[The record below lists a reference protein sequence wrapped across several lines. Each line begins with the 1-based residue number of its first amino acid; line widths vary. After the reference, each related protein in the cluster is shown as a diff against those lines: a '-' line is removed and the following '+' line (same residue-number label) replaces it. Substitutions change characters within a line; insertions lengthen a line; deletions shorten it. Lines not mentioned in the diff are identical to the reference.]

1 MERSARSVR
10 FSKNTDMN
18 SSLKLSLISARA
30 SESPIGEMMHRALSD
45 PRVISLAAGFV
56 DNETLPIE
64 LTARAAAEL
73 LGDRPAATRALQYGT
88 NQGNEGLRAEL
99 IDRLE
104 RSEGAAKGAFAE
116 LSRRMVLTQGSQ
128 QMLYL
133 LAEVLLDPGDIVLVE
148 APTYF
153 VFLDVVKARGARS
166 IGIACD
172 EAGMR
177 LDSLETTL
185 GEIEARGELGRVKLI
200 YTVSEHNN
208 PTGLSL
214 AEDRRGPLVE
224 LAKRWSRRSRILIL
238 EDSAYR
244 GLTFSGK
251 EPASVWSHDA
261 DRDRVILARTFSKTL
276 SPGLRCGYAVL
287 PDDLVAPVLA
297 LKGSHDFGSA
307 HFIQGLLEVM
317 LRDGSYE
324 RHVEGLRRSYRSKRD
339 VMIHALEEHFGSGS
353 GVRWTNP
360 AGGIYVWLTFPAEVD
375 TGRGGLLME
384 RSLAEGVM
392 YVPGDLAFPRE
403 PLDPPRNHARLTF
416 GVPRDFELVEGTRR
430 LAAAFAECFAV
441 SV

>member
-10 FSKNTDMN
+10 FKKNKDMN
-18 SSLKLSLISARA
+18 SSLKFSAISARA

-45 PRVISLAAGFV
+45 PKMISLAAGFV

-88 NQGNEGLRAEL
+88 NQGNEGLREHL

-104 RSEGAAKGAFAE
+104 RSEGAAKGSFAE
-116 LSRRMVLTQGSQ
+116 LSGRIVLTQGSQ

-172 EAGMR
+172 EGGMR
-177 LDSLETTL
+177 LDALEAVL
-185 GEIEARGELGRVKLI
+185 GEIDARGELGRVKLI

-214 AEDRRGPLVE
+214 ADDRRGPLVE
-224 LAKRWSRRSRILIL
+224 IAKRWSRRSRILIL

-244 GLTFSGK
+244 GLTFSGT
-251 EPASVWSHDA
+251 EPASVWSHDS

-287 PDDLVAPVLA
+287 PEDLVAPVLA

-307 HFIQGLLEVM
+307 HFIQGLLEVI

-324 RHVEGLRRSYRSKRD
+324 RHVEELRRSYRAKRD
-339 VMIHALEEHFGSGS
+339 VMIQALEEHFGTGS

-392 YVPGDLAFPRE
+392 YVPGDLAYPRE
-403 PLDPPRNHARLTF
+403 PIDPPRNHARLTF

-441 SV
+441 PV